1 MCSNDRLGVRI
12 GALEQAVDT
21 LLSCDLTAVPETELA
36 ESLSRLESRTR
47 NLMGLTVRMTDERS
61 RRSGSAGPRIAPRTA
76 ATTTESAIGRT
87 TATGPCA
94 ANRTSHSLEP
104 NRSGIVSGDRST
116 VARGVTV
123 TAPVRVERTG
133 DVVVWTIDNPEQRN
147 PISDEATIEALETAV
162 RDADRDHSIRVAIL
176 TGAGTAFSAGGN
188 VKHMRDK
195 AGMFG
200 GSPADLRQ
208 GYRHGIQRIPKALYH
223 CEIPTIA
230 AVNGPAIG
238 AGCDLALMCDM
249 RIAATTATFA
259 ESFVR
264 LGLIPGDGG
273 AWLLPRAVGM
283 ARASQLAFT
292 GSAID
297 AATALEWGMVNEVV
311 EPDRLLETAHRLAAE
326 IAVNPP
332 HALRMTKRLL
342 REGQQQSLESLLE
355 LSAAMQA
362 LTHHTSDHDEAVASM
377 LERRAPRFTGD

>member
-1 MCSNDRLGVRI
+1 MCSNGRLRDQL
-12 GALEQAVDT
+12 GALEQAVDA
-21 LLSCDLTAVPETELA
+21 LLSCDLTTVPDSELGT
-36 ESLSRLESRTR
+36 SLARLESRTR
-47 NLMGLTVRMTDERS
+47 TLVGLIARLAHECHHRN
-61 RRSGSAGPRIAPRTA
+61 GPVAAAPGNAPTREA
-76 ATTTESAIGRT
+76 AYPAET
-87 TATGPCA
+87 PA
-94 ANRTSHSLEP
+94 AAPNRTSHSP
-104 NRSGIVSGDRST
+104 RPTRSCIVADDRST

-147 PISDEATIEALETAV
+147 PISDEATIEALENAV
-162 RDADRDHSIRVAIL
+162 RAADRDHSIRVAIL

-200 GSPADLRQ
+200 GAPADLRQ
-208 GYRHGIQRIPKALYH
+208 AYRHGIQRIPKALYH

-292 GSAID
+292 GTAID
-297 AATALEWGMVNEVV
+297 AATALDWGMVNEVV
-311 EPDRLLETAHRLAAE
+311 EPDRLLDTAHRLAAE

-342 REGQQQSLESLLE
+342 REGQQQSLETLLE

-362 LTHHTSDHDEAVASM
+362 LTHHTADHDEAVAAM
-377 LERRAPRFTGD
+377 LERRTPRFTGQ

>member
-1 MCSNDRLGVRI
+1 MCSNSAFRSQVRALEHAVDALLDIDLGYVADAELADALMRIAARARNLTGFTVRI
-12 GALEQAVDT
+12 NHRYENRQVRDAPPP
-21 LLSCDLTAVPETELA
+21 TATELPFPA
-36 ESLSRLESRTR
+36 DDT
-47 NLMGLTVRMTDERS
+47 T
-61 RRSGSAGPRIAPRTA
+61 APRPAAA
-76 ATTTESAIGRT
+76 ATGQR
-87 TATGPCA
+87 
-94 ANRTSHSLEP
+94 RD
-104 NRSGIVSGDRST
+104 RSGIVAGDNRSI
-116 VARGVTV
+116 VARGATV
-123 TAPVRVERTG
+123 TAPLRVERTG
-133 DVVVWTIDNPEQRN
+133 DIVVWTIDKPEQRN
-147 PISDEATIEALETAV
+147 PISDEATIEALEDAV
-162 RDADRDHSIRVAIL
+162 GEANRDHSLRVAIL

-200 GSPADLRQ
+200 GTPAELRQ

-249 RIAATTATFA
+249 RIASTTATFA

-292 GSAID
+292 GAPID
-297 AATALEWGMVNEVV
+297 AATALDWGMVNEVV
-311 EPDRLLETAHRLAAE
+311 EPEQLLEAARRLAAD
-326 IAVNPP
+326 IAANPP

-342 REGQQQSLESLLE
+342 REGQHQSLETLLE

-362 LTHHTSDHDEAVASM
+362 ITHHTADHDEAVAAM
-377 LERRAPRFTGD
+377 LERRPPGFTGN

>member
-1 MCSNDRLGVRI
+1 MCSNSELRDQVS
-12 GALEQAVDT
+12 ALEQVVGTLLTLDLTGLSAAELDDT
-21 LLSCDLTAVPETELA
+21 LLRVEA
-36 ESLSRLESRTR
+36 RTR
-47 NLMGLTVRMTDERS
+47 NLTGYCARLTREHAHRPDHP
-61 RRSGSAGPRIAPRTA
+61 GPAGADPTPADTGANPTSAPR
-76 ATTTESAIGRT
+76 R
-87 TATGPCA
+87 
-94 ANRTSHSLEP
+94 P
-104 NRSGIVSGDRST
+104 NRSGIVCGDTRTT
-116 VARGVTV
+116 VARGASV

-133 DVVVWTIDNPEQRN
+133 DIVVWTIDNPEQRN
-147 PISDEATIEALETAV
+147 PLSDEATIGALESAV
-162 RDADRDHSIRVAIL
+162 HEVNRDHTVRVAIL

-188 VKHMRDK
+188 IKHMRDK

-200 GSPADLRQ
+200 GAPADLRQ

-259 ESFVR
+259 ESFVK

-283 ARASQLAFT
+283 ARANQLAFT
-292 GSAID
+292 GAAID
-297 AATALEWGMVNEVV
+297 AATALDWGMVNEVV
-311 EPDRLLETAHRLAAE
+311 EPDRLLDSAHRLAAE
-326 IAVNPP
+326 IAANPP

-342 REGQQQSLESLLE
+342 REGQHQSLETLLE

-362 LTHHTSDHDEAVASM
+362 ITHHTADHDEAVSAM
-377 LERRAPRFTGD
+377 LERRAPRFSGD

>member
-1 MCSNDRLGVRI
+1 MCSNGRLRDRLD
-12 GALEQAVDT
+12 ALEEAVDV
-21 LLSCDLTAVPETELA
+21 LLCCDLAAVPDGELGA
-36 ESLSRLESRTR
+36 ALARLESRTR
-47 NLMGLTVRMTDERS
+47 TLVGLTARLAHERKQRPAPSLHKAPVRDAES
-61 RRSGSAGPRIAPRTA
+61 PAAAPAAAPR
-76 ATTTESAIGRT
+76 
-87 TATGPCA
+87 
-94 ANRTSHSLEP
+94 RTSHSP
-104 NRSGIVSGDRST
+104 RPKRSGIVADDRST

-147 PISDEATIEALETAV
+147 PISDEATIEALENAV
-162 RDADRDHSIRVAIL
+162 RAADRDHSIRVAIL

-188 VKHMRDK
+188 IKHMRDK

-200 GSPADLRQ
+200 GAPAELRQ

-292 GSAID
+292 GATID
-297 AATALEWGMVNEVV
+297 AATAFEWGMVNEVV

-342 REGQQQSLESLLE
+342 REGRQQSLETLLE

-362 LTHHTSDHDEAVASM
+362 LAHHTADHDEAVAAV
-377 LERRAPRFTGD
+377 LERRTPRFTGQ